1 MVSGQQ
7 WLIRVNGTE
16 QMRVDDGTRVIIGR
30 KPLRPI
36 AVTPGFTR
44 LDIVDTTKSMSK
56 QHAQLTVQ
64 VNGSA
69 TLTDL
74 GSTNGTWVVQ
84 DDGSL
89 QRINEGTAFVLPSST
104 IRFQFGDVPVDFVR
118 VEREY
123 TEPVANLFSYAGDIA
138 NQERQAANLSVDDIL
153 DIRAGEPTGLLNTT
167 KVRNTIAA
175 IHDGAIQ
182 DIAAQKAAQAAL
194 IADSEQQHEEQ
205 SQAQRQVQ
213 AAKDALV
220 HDEPQQEVEAQHTLP
235 ITPQSMRGHSE
246 QDSRDLFADAAAL
259 QAQAQQQNQAQD
271 QAQTQHQTQTQS
283 PIQEQTQ
290 AQAQQDS
297 ATHEPNLTTEAS
309 ADNGAAQN
317 TQTVGEQ
324 QGVATAEVSSNAVS
338 SNTVSPTNDTTPA
351 QTDQYETGYQ
361 PVYEPGSVLN
371 RLTSQSN
378 SQQDNL
384 VVDGYS
390 SADAMTTR
398 DYALQFEI
406 AQRPALVPYLAMNPA
421 LYDDLY
427 AWLEA
432 QGNADIDR
440 ALQSNR
446 GYNDY
451 LAATS
456 GK

>member
-1 MVSGQQ
+1 MSGQQ
-7 WLIRVNGTE
+7 WLIRVNGNE
-16 QMRVDDGTRVIIGR
+16 QLRVDDGTSVIIGR

-36 AVTPGFTR
+36 AVAPDVIR
-44 LDIVDTTKSMSK
+44 LDIVDNTKSMSK
-56 QHAQLTVQ
+56 QHARLTVQ
-64 VNGSA
+64 VNGTA

-84 DDGSL
+84 ADGSL
-89 QRINEGTAFVLPSST
+89 QRINQGVDFMLPSST

-138 NQERQAANLSVDDIL
+138 QQAQQERGAANLSVDDIL

-175 IHDGAIQ
+175 LHDGAIQ

-194 IADSEQQHEEQ
+194 IADNEQQDKALSE
-205 SQAQRQVQ
+205 AQEHMR
-213 AAKDALV
+213 AAQDALV
-220 HDEPQQEVEAQHTLP
+220 QDEPVASQDSASQHVLP
-235 ITPQSMRGHSE
+235 ITPQSISDQE
-246 QDSRDLFADAAAL
+246 QHDSRDLFADAAAM
-259 QAQAQQQNQAQD
+259 
-271 QAQTQHQTQTQS
+271 
-283 PIQEQTQ
+283 QTQ
-290 AQAQQDS
+290 AQAKNQEAQGTSQGTQVASTTPTQSESQQVQQYSDAQQSQEQSVSDEATAPTTS
-297 ATHEPNLTTEAS
+297 AT
-309 ADNGAAQN
+309 
-317 TQTVGEQ
+317 Q
-324 QGVATAEVSSNAVS
+324 QQYL
-338 SNTVSPTNDTTPA
+338 A
-351 QTDQYETGYQ
+351 QTAQTQHPQNIAEQTPSQEYETGYQ
-361 PVYEPGSVLN
+361 PVYEPGSVLS
-371 RLTSQSN
+371 RLTSQSQT
-378 SQQDNL
+378 QQDEV

-390 SADAMTTR
+390 SRDAITTR
-398 DYALQFEI
+398 DYSLQFEI

-427 AWLEA
+427 AWLAA

-440 ALQSNR
+440 ALKNNR

-451 LAATS
+451 LAANS

>member
-7 WLIRVNGTE
+7 WLIRVNGNE
-16 QMRVDDGTRVIIGR
+16 QLRVDDGTSVIIGR

-36 AVTPGFTR
+36 AVAPDVIR
-44 LDIVDTTKSMSK
+44 LDIVDNTKSMSK
-56 QHAQLTVQ
+56 QHARLTVQ
-64 VNGSA
+64 VNGTA

-84 DDGSL
+84 ADGSL
-89 QRINEGTAFVLPSST
+89 QRINQGVDFMLPSST

-138 NQERQAANLSVDDIL
+138 QQAQQERGAANLSVDDIL

-175 IHDGAIQ
+175 LHDGAIQ

-194 IADSEQQHEEQ
+194 IADNEQQDKALSE
-205 SQAQRQVQ
+205 AQEHMR
-213 AAKDALV
+213 AAQDALV
-220 HDEPQQEVEAQHTLP
+220 QDEPVASQDSASQHVLP
-235 ITPQSMRGHSE
+235 ITPQSISDQE
-246 QDSRDLFADAAAL
+246 QHDSRDLFADAAAM
-259 QAQAQQQNQAQD
+259 QTRAQAKNQEAQGTSQGTQVASTTPTQSESQQVQQYSDAQQPQEQSVSDEATAPTTSATQQQYLAQT
-271 QAQTQHQTQTQS
+271 AQTQHPQN
-283 PIQEQTQ
+283 IAEQTPSQ
-290 AQAQQDS
+290 
-297 ATHEPNLTTEAS
+297 E
-309 ADNGAAQN
+309 
-317 TQTVGEQ
+317 
-324 QGVATAEVSSNAVS
+324 
-338 SNTVSPTNDTTPA
+338 
-351 QTDQYETGYQ
+351 YETGYQ
-361 PVYEPGSVLN
+361 PVYEPGSVLS
-371 RLTSQSN
+371 RLTSQSQT
-378 SQQDNL
+378 QQDEV

-390 SADAMTTR
+390 SRDAITTR
-398 DYALQFEI
+398 DYSLQFEI

-427 AWLEA
+427 AWLAA

-440 ALQSNR
+440 ALKNNR

-451 LAATS
+451 LAANS

>member
-1 MVSGQQ
+1 MSGQQ
-7 WLIRVNGTE
+7 WLIRVNGNE
-16 QMRVDDGTRVIIGR
+16 QLRVDDGTSVIIGR

-36 AVTPGFTR
+36 AVAPDVIR
-44 LDIVDTTKSMSK
+44 LDIVDNTKSMSK
-56 QHAQLTVQ
+56 QHARLTVQ
-64 VNGSA
+64 VNGTA

-84 DDGSL
+84 ADGSL
-89 QRINEGTAFVLPSST
+89 QRINQGVDFMLPSST

-138 NQERQAANLSVDDIL
+138 QQAQQERGAANLSVDDIL

-175 IHDGAIQ
+175 LHDGAIQ

-194 IADSEQQHEEQ
+194 IADNEQQDKAL
-205 SQAQRQVQ
+205 SQAQEHMR
-213 AAKDALV
+213 AAQDALV
-220 HDEPQQEVEAQHTLP
+220 QDEPVASQDSASQHVLP
-235 ITPQSMRGHSE
+235 ITPQSISDQE
-246 QDSRDLFADAAAL
+246 QHDSRDLFADAAAM
-259 QAQAQQQNQAQD
+259 
-271 QAQTQHQTQTQS
+271 
-283 PIQEQTQ
+283 QTQ
-290 AQAQQDS
+290 AQAKNQ
-297 ATHEPNLTTEAS
+297 EAQGTS
-309 ADNGAAQN
+309 QG
-317 TQTVGEQ
+317 TQ
-324 QGVATAEVSSNAVS
+324 VAS
-338 SNTVSPTNDTTPA
+338 TTPA
-351 QTDQYETGYQ
+351 QSEPQQVQQYSDAQQPQEQSVSDEATAPTTSATQQQYLAQTVQTQHPQNIAEQTPSQEYETGYQ
-361 PVYEPGSVLN
+361 PVYEPGSVLS
-371 RLTSQSN
+371 RLTSQSQT
-378 SQQDNL
+378 QQDEV

-390 SADAMTTR
+390 SRDAITTR
-398 DYALQFEI
+398 DYSLQFEI

-427 AWLEA
+427 AWLAA

-440 ALQSNR
+440 ALKNNR

-451 LAATS
+451 LAANS

>member
-7 WLIRVNGTE
+7 WLIRVNGNE
-16 QMRVDDGTRVIIGR
+16 QLRVDDGTSVIIGR

-36 AVTPGFTR
+36 AVAPDVIR
-44 LDIVDTTKSMSK
+44 LDIVDNTKSMSK
-56 QHAQLTVQ
+56 QHARLTVQ
-64 VNGSA
+64 VNGIA

-84 DDGSL
+84 ADGSL
-89 QRINEGTAFVLPSST
+89 QRINQGVDFMLPSST

-138 NQERQAANLSVDDIL
+138 QQAQQERGAANLSVDDIL

-175 IHDGAIQ
+175 LHDGAIQ

-194 IADSEQQHEEQ
+194 IADNEQQDKALSE
-205 SQAQRQVQ
+205 AQEHMR
-213 AAKDALV
+213 AAQDALV
-220 HDEPQQEVEAQHTLP
+220 QDEPVASQDSASQHVLP
-235 ITPQSMRGHSE
+235 ITPQSISDQE
-246 QDSRDLFADAAAL
+246 QHDSRDLFADAAAM
-259 QAQAQQQNQAQD
+259 
-271 QAQTQHQTQTQS
+271 
-283 PIQEQTQ
+283 QTQ
-290 AQAQQDS
+290 AQAKNQETQGTSQGTQVASTTPTQSEPQQVQQYSDAQQPQEQSVSDEATAPTTS
-297 ATHEPNLTTEAS
+297 AT
-309 ADNGAAQN
+309 
-317 TQTVGEQ
+317 Q
-324 QGVATAEVSSNAVS
+324 QQYL
-338 SNTVSPTNDTTPA
+338 A
-351 QTDQYETGYQ
+351 QTAQTQHPQNIAEQTPSQEYETGYQ
-361 PVYEPGSVLN
+361 PVYEPGSVLS
-371 RLTSQSN
+371 RLTSQSQT
-378 SQQDNL
+378 QQDEV

-390 SADAMTTR
+390 SRDAITTR
-398 DYALQFEI
+398 DYSLQFEI
-406 AQRPALVPYLAMNPA
+406 AQRPVLVPYLAMNPA

-427 AWLEA
+427 AWLAA

-440 ALQSNR
+440 ALKNNR

-451 LAATS
+451 LAANS

>member
-1 MVSGQQ
+1 MSGQQ
-7 WLIRVNGTE
+7 WLIRVNGNE
-16 QMRVDDGTRVIIGR
+16 QLRVDDGTSVIIGR

-36 AVTPGFTR
+36 AVAPDVIR
-44 LDIVDTTKSMSK
+44 LDIVDNTKSMSK
-56 QHAQLTVQ
+56 QHARLTVQ
-64 VNGSA
+64 VNGTA

-84 DDGSL
+84 ADGSL
-89 QRINEGTAFVLPSST
+89 QRINQGVDFMLPSST

-138 NQERQAANLSVDDIL
+138 QQAQQERGAANLSVDDIL

-175 IHDGAIQ
+175 LHDGAIQ

-194 IADSEQQHEEQ
+194 IADNEQQDKALSE
-205 SQAQRQVQ
+205 AQEHMR
-213 AAKDALV
+213 AAQDALV
-220 HDEPQQEVEAQHTLP
+220 QDEPVASQDSASQHVLP
-235 ITPQSMRGHSE
+235 ITPQSISDQE
-246 QDSRDLFADAAAL
+246 QHDSRDLFADAAAM
-259 QAQAQQQNQAQD
+259 QTRAQAKNQEAQGTSQGTQVASTTPTQSESQQVQQYSDAQQPQEQSVSDEATAPTTSATQQQYLAQT
-271 QAQTQHQTQTQS
+271 AQTQHPQN
-283 PIQEQTQ
+283 IAEQTPSQ
-290 AQAQQDS
+290 
-297 ATHEPNLTTEAS
+297 E
-309 ADNGAAQN
+309 
-317 TQTVGEQ
+317 
-324 QGVATAEVSSNAVS
+324 
-338 SNTVSPTNDTTPA
+338 
-351 QTDQYETGYQ
+351 YETGYQ
-361 PVYEPGSVLN
+361 PVYEPGSVLS
-371 RLTSQSN
+371 RLTSQSQT
-378 SQQDNL
+378 QQDEV

-390 SADAMTTR
+390 SRDAITTR
-398 DYALQFEI
+398 DYSLQFEI

-427 AWLEA
+427 AWLAA

-440 ALQSNR
+440 ALKNNR

-451 LAATS
+451 LAANS

>member
-7 WLIRVNGTE
+7 WLIRVNGNE
-16 QMRVDDGTRVIIGR
+16 QLRVDDGTSVIIGR

-36 AVTPGFTR
+36 AVAPDVIR
-44 LDIVDTTKSMSK
+44 LDIVDSTKSMSK
-56 QHAQLTVQ
+56 QHARLTVQ
-64 VNGSA
+64 VNGTA

-84 DDGSL
+84 ADGSL
-89 QRINEGTAFVLPSST
+89 QRINQGVEFVLPSST

-138 NQERQAANLSVDDIL
+138 QQAQQERGAANLSVDDIL

-175 IHDGAIQ
+175 LHDGAIQ

-194 IADSEQQHEEQ
+194 IADNEQQDRAL
-205 SQAQRQVQ
+205 SQAQEHVR
-213 AAKDALV
+213 AAQDALV
-220 HDEPQQEVEAQHTLP
+220 QDEPAASQNSASQHVLP
-235 ITPQSMRGHSE
+235 ITPQSISDQE
-246 QDSRDLFADAAAL
+246 QHDSRDLFADAAAM
-259 QAQAQQQNQAQD
+259 
-271 QAQTQHQTQTQS
+271 QTQTQAQTPS
-283 PIQEQTQ
+283 QSQTQEAQVSSTIPTQSETQQVQQYSDAQQPQGMVEQSTPDENAAPTTSATQQQYLAQTVQTQHPQNIAEQTPSQ
-290 AQAQQDS
+290 
-297 ATHEPNLTTEAS
+297 E
-309 ADNGAAQN
+309 
-317 TQTVGEQ
+317 
-324 QGVATAEVSSNAVS
+324 
-338 SNTVSPTNDTTPA
+338 
-351 QTDQYETGYQ
+351 YETGYQ
-361 PVYEPGSVLN
+361 PVYEPGSVLS
-371 RLTSQSN
+371 RLTSQSQT
-378 SQQDNL
+378 QQDEV

-390 SADAMTTR
+390 SRDAITTR
-398 DYALQFEI
+398 DYSLQFEI

-427 AWLEA
+427 AWLAA

-440 ALQSNR
+440 ALKNNR

-451 LAATS
+451 LAANS